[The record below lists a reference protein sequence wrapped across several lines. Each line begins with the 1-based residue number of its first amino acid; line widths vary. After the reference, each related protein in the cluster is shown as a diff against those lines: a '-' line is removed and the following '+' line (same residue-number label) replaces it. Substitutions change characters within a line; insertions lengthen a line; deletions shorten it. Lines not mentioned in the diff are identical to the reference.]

1 MAQHCKAWICASIS
15 FGSKIV
21 EIDPMGFIA
30 FRFSDIEKS
39 IPKAQLKRRG
49 PQARELPSPSPPAAM
64 LAGTTRSICQ
74 VRRLARWPPA
84 NCPPADSTACDSLSA
99 NSAASTPVCT
109 FTEIEVVEELHLK
122 VPAMVEQR

>member
-1 MAQHCKAWICASIS
+1 MAQHCKAWICASI
-15 FGSKIV
+15 FDPKERVLFDPIV

-39 IPKAQLKRRG
+39 IPKAKLKRRG

-99 NSAASTPVCT
+99 NSAASTRSSV
-109 FTEIEVVEELHLK
+109 
-122 VPAMVEQR
+122 RS